1 MDLISILKTTFIFLT
16 SKGGISVNYAQWK
29 IPLSIPFDPMTAK
42 SD

>member
-1 MDLISILKTTFIFLT
+1 MDLTSILKTTFIFQT

-29 IPLSIPFDPMTAK
+29 ILLSILFDPMTAK